1 MPFELWQLSV
11 TPRKPLDEVKSDTRV
26 GVGVVGVGGGVVPLD
41 LEQINDSLNLSTK
54 WSAPEII

>member
-1 MPFELWQLSV
+1 MPFELWQLSM

-26 GVGVVGVGGGVVPLD
+26 GVGVGGGVVPLD